1 MPANDLNLFQYAV
14 IRFVPN
20 IEREEFV
27 NIGLIMYSKK
37 ARYIRMEYRLCAE
50 KYKSICQA
58 GPEYEEVVTVLAH
71 MKDIS
76 LGNRQAGPIAAL
88 DLPERFRWLTAVRS
102 TAIQSSP
109 AHPGKSNDLD
119 ATFDRLFH
127 ELVL

>member
-1 MPANDLNLFQYAV
+1 MPANDLNLFQYALV
-14 IRFVPN
+14 RLVPN
-20 IEREEFV
+20 IERQEFV
-27 NIGLIMYSKK
+27 NVGLIMYSKK

-50 KYKSICQA
+50 KHKSICPA
-58 GPEYEEVVTVLAH
+58 GPEYEEVVSILAN
-71 MKDIS
+71 MKEIS

-109 AHPGKSNDLD
+109 AHPGKTDDLD